1 MSAAYNFGHLAVAQM
16 SILERSL
23 TFTLVLAALCLG
35 QRTAHAQA
43 TAVPYYMAD
52 WPIGF
57 GGALSSDENANGAY
71 RYKFPNGFFV
81 GGQSGGMGLNT
92 YGINRSTAFGNLGSL
107 SYEGMKFGYDFKNAP
122 LTVFGGIDTFKYN
135 IGPGPSSPFAA
146 FENTSGTMP
155 GYGVNAGVEFRP
167 TSNLSLSLGV
177 GYVDQSSGRVDSD
190 IRSPLLPGQT
200 PLAIGGR
207 RY

>member
-1 MSAAYNFGHLAVAQM
+1 LAVAQQM
-16 SILERSL
+16 SIFVRGLGL
-23 TFTLVLAALCLG
+23 TLVLTALCLG
-35 QRTAHAQA
+35 GRTAHAQA
-43 TAVPYYMAD
+43 TAVPYSMAN

-57 GGALSSDENANGAY
+57 GGNLGDDVTSFDGDARDGVS
-71 RYKFPNGFFV
+71 RYNFPNGFFV
-81 GGQSGGMGLNT
+81 GGGRSGMGFGMSSLNQA
-92 YGINRSTAFGNLGSL
+92 SAFGNLSSL

-122 LTVFGGIDTFKYN
+122 LTLYGGLDTMKYN
-135 IGPGPSSPFAA
+135 IGPGAGSPFAA
-146 FENTSGTMP
+146 FESTSGTVP
-155 GYGVNAGVEFRP
+155 GYSVNAGVEFRP

-177 GYVDQSSGRVDSD
+177 GYLDQSTARVDSD

>member
-1 MSAAYNFGHLAVAQM
+1 M
-16 SILERSL
+16 SILVRSL
-23 TFTLVLAALCLG
+23 ALIFVLAALCPAA
-35 QRTAHAQA
+35 RTAHAQA
-43 TAVPYYMAD
+43 TAVPYSMAN

-57 GGALSSDENANGAY
+57 GGSLSGDQDADGVTRDGASRYNFSNGMFIGSRSATAFGINQAGAY
-71 RYKFPNGFFV
+71 
-81 GGQSGGMGLNT
+81 
-92 YGINRSTAFGNLGSL
+92 GNLGSF

-122 LTVFGGIDTFKYN
+122 LTVFGGLDTFKYN
-135 IGPGPSSPFAA
+135 VGPGPSSPFAA
-146 FENTSGTMP
+146 FENTSGTVP

-177 GYVDQSSGRVDSD
+177 GYVDQSAGRLDSD

-200 PLAIGGR
+200 PLGIGGR